1 MSFTRGNFYA
11 AFGFRSTTMPPVLDA
26 TGGGPQALT
35 SGEAVDW
42 TLAAPLVAAGACLLC
57 VAWLAAAAAIYR
69 RHRRRDANEGGAAA
83 RTAADAPRRKEEGG
97 DGRPL
102 EIRTDR
108 I

>member
-1 MSFTRGNFYA
+1 MA
-11 AFGFRSTTMPPVLDA
+11 APPTIDDA
-26 TGGGPQALT
+26 TSGGPQALT